1 MPFLYFSIRGCSLT
15 PENPRIENVSRFC
28 RQMRRSD
35 QMEHISKQCTPVETS
50 PGVVVE
56 GRDQSPAPRRNLP
69 AAVPSSL
76 ENQNT
81 RAL

>member
-50 PGVVVE
+50 PEPPVC
-56 GRDQSPAPRRNLP
+56 QTSPPPAGTYPQRSHRR
-69 AAVPSSL
+69 
-76 ENQNT
+76 
-81 RAL
+81 